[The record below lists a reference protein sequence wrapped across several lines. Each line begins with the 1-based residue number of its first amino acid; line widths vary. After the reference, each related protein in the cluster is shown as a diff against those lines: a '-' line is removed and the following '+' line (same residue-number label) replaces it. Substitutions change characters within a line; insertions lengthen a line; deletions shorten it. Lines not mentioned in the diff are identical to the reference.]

1 MLAPDLDEDD
11 ALTLARSG
19 DERGF
24 VLLYRSVQP
33 GLLRYLRVS
42 SPDAA
47 EDVAAEV
54 WLHVVRDLEGFVG
67 DADAFR
73 GWAFTIARHR
83 AVDHGRARAARP
95 AVPVADLDLDE
106 LVPSAEAVAVER
118 DGTRSALELVATLP
132 PEQAE
137 MVMLRVVAGLDVET
151 VAGIVGKKP
160 GTVRVAVHRAL
171 KTLRDRATPAPQ
183 TPREVV

>member
-1 MLAPDLDEDD
+1 M
-11 ALTLARSG
+11 
-19 DERGF
+19 
-24 VLLYRSVQP
+24 QP
-33 GLLRYLRVS
+33 ALLRYLRVA

-54 WLHVVRDLEGFVG
+54 WLHVVRDLAGFVG

-73 GWAFTIARHR
+73 GWTFTIARHR

-95 AVPVADLDLDE
+95 SVPVADLDPGE
-106 LVPSAEAVAVER
+106 QAPSAEAVAVEH
-118 DGTRSALELVATLP
+118 DATRAALALVATLP

-151 VAGIVGKKP
+151 VAQIVGKKP

-171 KTLRDRATPAPQ
+171 KTLRDQTPQ
-183 TPREVV
+183 NPREVV